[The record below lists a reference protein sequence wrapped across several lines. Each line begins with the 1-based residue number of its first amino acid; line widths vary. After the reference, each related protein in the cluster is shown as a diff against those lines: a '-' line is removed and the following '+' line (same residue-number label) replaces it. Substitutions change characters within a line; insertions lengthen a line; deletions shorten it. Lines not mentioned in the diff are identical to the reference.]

1 MEFFTLKGGDLIWR
15 SVARDVRYHILLIL
29 ESLKYMNKL
38 LIISS
43 NF

>member
-1 MEFFTLKGGDLIWR
+1 MWFFTLKGGDLIWK
-15 SVARDVRYHILLIL
+15 SVARDISFSIFLIL